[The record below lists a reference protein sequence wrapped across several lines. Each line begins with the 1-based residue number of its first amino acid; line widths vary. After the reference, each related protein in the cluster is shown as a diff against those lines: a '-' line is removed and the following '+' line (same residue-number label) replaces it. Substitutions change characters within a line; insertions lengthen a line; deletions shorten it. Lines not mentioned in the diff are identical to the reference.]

1 MVCYFKRICGIN
13 QAEDR
18 VTWPDLLH
26 RHTIA
31 LASFREWSVVSA
43 RLRIRAQPRNP
54 CRARNS
60 ASAWTCSPQVYSI
73 TSLPTFMSRGMIKR
87 DVIVV
92 IAEEDLGV
100 ADEASDLT
108 RGGVVCGNPSKALR
122 ARMKQ
127 VPVNP
132 VPELLARVSQSQ
144 SLWAHNPNL
153 VKIPV
158 VLTCKVII
166 RSGPNFAQ
174 VMTAQLS
181 WLVQICDLIGPLE

>member
-60 ASAWTCSPQVYSI
+60 ASAWTCLSPAPPSLHCTNWVQKIAPVIFCNTVFGLS
-73 TSLPTFMSRGMIKR
+73 TVFGQQTVHSLPKTRLGLVWYFPDMSGWTSGPIF
-87 DVIVV
+87 
-92 IAEEDLGV
+92 
-100 ADEASDLT
+100 S
-108 RGGVVCGNPSKALR
+108 GGVRFFPDIDRGTSGGDFENYAEPKT
-122 ARMKQ
+122 Q
-127 VPVNP
+127 VFRCFWYHTHYKNY
-132 VPELLARVSQSQ
+132 
-144 SLWAHNPNL
+144 
-153 VKIPV
+153 
-158 VLTCKVII
+158 
-166 RSGPNFAQ
+166 F
-174 VMTAQLS
+174 
-181 WLVQICDLIGPLE
+181 